1 LTKTESGTPS
11 PVNANL
17 ARDDVPASRPI
28 TDTDVTW
35 RRIIRDSDSA
45 SRSEIV
51 RGSDRI
57 RPMTAS
63 VATRCIPRPRCA
75 ANPRAG
81 TARRDVWATDA
92 SLQQVDDL

>member
-35 RRIIRDSDSA
+35 RRIIRESDSA

-57 RPMTAS
+57 GPMTAS
-63 VATRCIPRPRCA
+63 VATRCIPRPRWA
-75 ANPRAG
+75 AKP
-81 TARRDVWATDA
+81 TATIGREVWAIDA
-92 SLQQVDDL
+92 SLQKSADL